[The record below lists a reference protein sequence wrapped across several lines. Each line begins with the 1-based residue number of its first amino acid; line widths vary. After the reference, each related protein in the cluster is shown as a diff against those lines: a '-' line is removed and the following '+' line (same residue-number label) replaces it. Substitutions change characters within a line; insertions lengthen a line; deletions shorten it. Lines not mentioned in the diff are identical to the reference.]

1 VREALHVLT
10 GEGLVE
16 ARSNGGFNLPFLDE
30 IGLQDRYAWSGQILA
45 LAIHDWPRRRKEFPS
60 PGDDH
65 RSHPIAERAGKLF
78 MAIARR
84 SRNSE
89 HVRAVGQLNSRM
101 RRIRLAEDQVLD
113 GLDADM
119 EGMNRAFESG
129 ERVWMLRLV
138 QAYHRKRHKMSA
150 DILRFT
156 CNRP

>member
-1 VREALHVLT
+1 MT
-10 GEGLVE
+10 GRAASRDFRLL
-16 ARSNGGFNLPFLDE
+16 AMTTAPIQSRSE
-30 IGLQDRYAWSGQILA
+30 
-45 LAIHDWPRRRKEFPS
+45 
-60 PGDDH
+60 
-65 RSHPIAERAGKLF
+65 AGKLF